1 MNQASKLMIDVR
13 DQWNRWGRI
22 EHMLVLNGLV
32 FVLLWGSSWFGWR
45 ASILNALALPPN
57 PLECLW
63 KPWTLFTYAL
73 THLGFWH
80 LLWNMLLLYWAAH
93 FLVSFLGPKVILRFY
108 GGGALAGALL
118 FWLGTGLSGLWN
130 GWGIEQWVGIPPLIG
145 ASAAVMAFF
154 WASVLLAPDFEV
166 RLFGILPI
174 RLRWLGIAM
183 LLYDGVG
190 LFSANSGGHW
200 AHLGGA
206 LWGLAY
212 LRHLQGRLRFPLW
225 GLGSATPSKR
235 QNTKDPHSIQSETD
249 RLLDKISKSGFSSL
263 KASEKQWLD
272 QHHRS

>member
-1 MNQASKLMIDVR
+1 MNQASKVMMDVR

-22 EHMLVLNGLV
+22 EHLMLLNGLV

-45 ASILNALALPPN
+45 ASILNLLALPPN

-73 THLGFWH
+73 THQGFWH
-80 LLWNMLLLYWAAH
+80 LLWNMLLLHWAAH
-93 FLVSFLGPKVILRFY
+93 FLVSFLGPKVILKFY
-108 GGGALAGALL
+108 GGGALVGALL
-118 FWLGTGLSGLWN
+118 FWLGTGWSGLWN
-130 GWGIEQWVGIPPLIG
+130 GSGLEQLGGIPPLIG
-145 ASAAVMAFF
+145 ASAAVMSFF
-154 WASVLLAPDFEV
+154 WASVLLAPDFEL

-183 LLYDGVG
+183 LVYDGLG

-206 LWGLAY
+206 LWGFGY
-212 LRHLQGRLRFPLW
+212 LRHLQGALRFPSW
-225 GLGSATPSKR
+225 GLDSATSSKR
-235 QNTKDPHSIQSETD
+235 LDAKNLHSIQSETD